1 MTGELKKFNQ
11 HEYSR
16 VLDGHGGRKLTQTQ
30 CEKILRE
37 HGASFMQAKNGAYT
51 YLHHGNHIEVTQRG
65 RQDIYNQLLDKFG
78 GTGKTNME
86 CILFLE
92 SQGFS
97 QGQAKNAVHKYRL
110 KRGLIKL

>member
-1 MTGELKKFNQ
+1 MGGKLGKFNQ

-16 VLDGHGGRKLTQTQ
+16 VLDEHGGYKLTQTQ

-51 YLHHGNHIEVTQRG
+51 FLHHGNHIEMTQRG
-65 RQDIYNQLLDKFG
+65 KQDIYNQLLDEFG
-78 GTGKTNME
+78 GTKRSNME
-86 CILFLE
+86 CIHFLE

-110 KRGLIKL
+110 ERGLIK